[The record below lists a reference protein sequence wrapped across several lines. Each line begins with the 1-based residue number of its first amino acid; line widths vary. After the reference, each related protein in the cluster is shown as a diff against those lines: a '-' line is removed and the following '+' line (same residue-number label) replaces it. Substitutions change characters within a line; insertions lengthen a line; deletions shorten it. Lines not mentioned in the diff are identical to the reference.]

1 MITLIADASFC
12 SETRA
17 GGYAF
22 QIHGHSGCKF
32 VAKPFPRFC
41 KTSTEAELFAVINA
55 FNYGIRNNLIK
66 LNNVLKIR
74 TDCDQVIRYLTS
86 SKYLESS
93 SIVNDAIRNFN
104 QTIAKYKLEVQ
115 FQHIVGHSRLCLT
128 YEAHVHVK
136 CDRASR
142 RCMRQQR
149 KTLIGR
155 TAQAI
160 DTLTKGEEI
169 S

>member
-22 QIHGHSGCKF
+22 QIHGHAECKF
-32 VAKPFPRFC
+32 VAKSFPKLC
-41 KTSTEAELFAVINA
+41 KTSTEAELFAVVNA

-66 LNNVLKIR
+66 LNNILKIR

-149 KTLIGR
+149 KTLIGSP
-155 TAQAI
+155 AQAI
-160 DTLTKGEEI
+160 NTLTKGGEI